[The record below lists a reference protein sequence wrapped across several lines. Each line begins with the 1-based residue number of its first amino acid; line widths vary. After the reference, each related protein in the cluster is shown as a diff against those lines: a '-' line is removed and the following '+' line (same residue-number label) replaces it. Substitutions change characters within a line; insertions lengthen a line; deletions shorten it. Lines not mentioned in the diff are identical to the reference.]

1 MLSRVAD
8 SLYWMSRYLERAEHT
23 ARLLEVNINL
33 MLEHS
38 AVRPEVRWNRVAA
51 SLEMAGIT
59 GLDTPAAVRKMS
71 SDPDNRSSI
80 VSCIARA
87 RDNARQVREQI
98 SSEMWEQLNR
108 LYHHV
113 RRQGVEDIWEED
125 PMEFLR
131 QVRDGAHLFQ
141 GVTDSTMNHGEGWQ
155 FIQVGR
161 YMERVISLATLLDV
175 HFAHIP
181 AGPGAEDSHIE
192 WLGLLKSA
200 TAFEAYC
207 KVYTAGLT
215 PGRIAEFLML
225 NAEFPHSIRFSAEQL
240 RAGVDAIAEASAS
253 RKADRVARL
262 AGRLLASLSYSQI
275 DEILSA
281 GLHSYLESIRR
292 QCAQLHTAV
301 NQVYVTYAVE
311 TALEA

>member
-38 AVRPEVRWNRVAA
+38 AVPPTVRWKRVSA
-51 SLEMAGIT
+51 SLDMTGIN
-59 GLDTPAAVRKMS
+59 GSDTHAAVQHMT
-71 SDPDNRSSI
+71 SDPGNRSSI
-80 VSCIARA
+80 VSCIAWA

-113 RRQGVEDIWEED
+113 RRQGIEDIWEEQ
-125 PMEFLR
+125 PMDFLR

-175 HFAHIP
+175 YFAHIP
-181 AGPGAEDSHIE
+181 VGPGSEDSHIE

-200 TAFEAYC
+200 TAFEGYC
-207 KVYTAGLT
+207 KVYTADLR
-215 PGRIAEFLML
+215 PDRIAEFLML
-225 NAEFPHSIRFSAEQL
+225 NAEFPHSIRFSVEQL
-240 RAGVDAIAEASAS
+240 RTGVDAIAEVSAS

-275 DEILSA
+275 DEIMST

-311 TALEA
+311 SALEA